1 MVSGISLYYF
11 LQPYVELQ
19 WSQSQKLTW
28 EKNAFNCQLDLPRTR
43 VCLCFFA
50 KVDRVKTIKKLYH
63 LPNYVSALTA
73 SLVDI
78 SQYSVQIDILS
89 REKSVLSID

>member
-1 MVSGISLYYF
+1 MHLIVSWICLELG
-11 LQPYVELQ
+11 YVYVF
-19 WSQSQKLTW
+19 S
-28 EKNAFNCQLDLPRTR
+28 
-43 VCLCFFA
+43 A
-50 KVDRVKTIKKLYH
+50 KVNRVKTIKKLYH
-63 LPNYVSALTA
+63 LTNYLSALTA